1 MGHEWD
7 FAFLLEQR
15 HFILRGIMGTF
26 RLAFTC
32 VVAGM
37 AIGLVVAAARL
48 SPFALLRFLGTC
60 YVEFFRNIP
69 ALVLIFWCHFT
80 LPILTGM
87 QPDAFV
93 AAGTA
98 VSLYAG
104 GYMTEIFRSGIQS
117 VERGQWEAARAI
129 GFGYLGQ
136 MRYVVLPQAIRN
148 ITPPM
153 TNQVMEVVKT
163 TAIASTIAYGE
174 VLYSAKLLSDQEFRP
189 IESYTA
195 VGIFFIV
202 VLTLVSAASGLLERR
217 LRRHG

>member
-7 FAFLLEQR
+7 FAFLFDQR
-15 HFILRGIMGTF
+15 GFILRGIMGT
-26 RLAFTC
+26 LGLSVTC
-32 VVAGM
+32 VLAGM
-37 AIGLVVAAARL
+37 ALGLVFAAARL
-48 SPFALLRFLGTC
+48 SRFLVLRLIGTS

-69 ALVLIFWCHFT
+69 ALVLIFWCYFT
-80 LPILTGM
+80 LPILMGT
-87 QPDAFV
+87 QPGAF
-93 AAGTA
+93 AAAATA

-104 GYMTEIFRSGIQS
+104 AYMTEIFRSGIQS
-117 VERGQWEAARAI
+117 IDRGQWEAARAI

-136 MRYVVLPQAIRN
+136 MRYVVLPQALRV
-148 ITPPM
+148 ITPPL
-153 TNQVMEVVKT
+153 TSQVMEVVKT

-195 VGIFFIV
+195 VGIFFII
-202 VLTLVSAASGLLERR
+202 VLALVSAASSLIERR